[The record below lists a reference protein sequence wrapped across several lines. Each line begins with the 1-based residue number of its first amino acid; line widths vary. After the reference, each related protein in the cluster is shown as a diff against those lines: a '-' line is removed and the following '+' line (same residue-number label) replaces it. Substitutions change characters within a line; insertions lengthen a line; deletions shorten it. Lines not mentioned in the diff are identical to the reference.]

1 MEEKLH
7 ASIRSHFSKVFVG
20 RIQGILGYP
29 PKLLKITATFLLT
42 CPGIHLGSKFTIHQ
56 IKPYILGLISAAPKV
71 SY

>member
-1 MEEKLH
+1 MEEELH

-20 RIQGILGYP
+20 RIQGTLGYP